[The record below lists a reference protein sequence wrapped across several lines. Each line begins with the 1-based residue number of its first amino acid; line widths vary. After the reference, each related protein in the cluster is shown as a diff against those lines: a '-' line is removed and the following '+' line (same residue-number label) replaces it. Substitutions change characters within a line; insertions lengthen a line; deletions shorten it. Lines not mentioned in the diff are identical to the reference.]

1 MISSQLEACNL
12 QCLGSMLG
20 PPCFLSLP
28 PPLPHQQIATSLG
41 GTIAPSISV
50 KNGNLSCNTD
60 FQVTFNNWKGAA
72 TKCPFRI
79 EQTEFCER
87 YVNQYRQCKRQY
99 VHGRERQAKMAG
111 KSEPKQLDHAD
122 AYPLMIMMIAV
133 AARCKVAWPA
143 ETMWI
148 QTICYTTFLKHL
160 HSSHFLRRWWGSH
173 RITPMSGPELFK
185 CMVEAPILVGER
197 DQFLVGTK
205 TKNGFSHYVFAKC
218 WRSINKLEIQWTFMC
233 RSLKVQ
239 SSFIDGNNLGA
250 DAVSDKLPWKL
261 HSWQLQHSL

>member
-1 MISSQLEACNL
+1 MDEKAQ
-12 QCLGSMLG
+12 
-20 PPCFLSLP
+20 
-28 PPLPHQQIATSLG
+28 
-41 GTIAPSISV
+41 
-50 KNGNLSCNTD
+50 
-60 FQVTFNNWKGAA
+60 
-72 TKCPFRI
+72 
-79 EQTEFCER
+79 
-87 YVNQYRQCKRQY
+87 RQ
-99 VHGRERQAKMAG
+99 
-111 KSEPKQLDHAD
+111 PKQLDHAD

-173 RITPMSGPELFK
+173 RITPMPGPGLFK

-218 WRSINKLEIQWTFMC
+218 WRSIKKLEIQWTFMC

-250 DAVSDKLPWKL
+250 DAVSDKLPKSMKATL
-261 HSWQLQHSL
+261 LTITAFLVENWQTLLD